1 MDEDNVD
8 NLPQPKDHATVVY
21 IDSLN
26 HGNSKLI
33 TFI

>member
-21 IDSLN
+21 IDNVKDSN
-26 HGNSKLI
+26 N
-33 TFI
+33 